1 MSNTAIPQIGDTK
14 NGYIFTENGW
24 IPSKPPKKKR
34 GWFKTFLILVAAGIT
49 VLILVIV
56 GIMALIGSSMESVEN
71 DAKANAISKAEFRSV
86 DEGDS
91 IQSVID
97 RFGPPSN
104 RQVTKSGGVKYVNLY
119 YPVDNDQLL
128 DDYQLSFENGH
139 LVSKADY

>member
-1 MSNTAIPQIGDTK
+1 MSNTTIPQ
-14 NGYIFTENGW
+14 NGW
-24 IPSKPPKKKR
+24 TPTKPPKKKR
-34 GWFKTFLILVAAGIT
+34 GWLKLFMIMVAAGIT
-49 VLILVIV
+49 VLIIVI
-56 GIMALIGSSMESVEN
+56 IALMALIGSSMESVEE

-91 IQSVID
+91 IESVMD

-128 DDYQLSFENGH
+128 DDYQLSFENGQ

>member
-1 MSNTAIPQIGDTK
+1 MSNTTIPQ
-14 NGYIFTENGW
+14 NGW
-24 IPSKPPKKKR
+24 TTTKPPKKKR
-34 GWFKTFLILVAAGIT
+34 GWLKLFMIMVAAGIT
-49 VLILVIV
+49 VLIIVI
-56 GIMALIGSSMESVEN
+56 IALMALIGSSMESVEE

-91 IQSVID
+91 IESVMD

-128 DDYQLSFENGH
+128 DDYQLSFENGQ